1 MTLGSEKAVD
11 ALVVGAGPTGLTLA
25 CELHRRGITC
35 RVIDKADR
43 FHGRSRGKGL
53 QPRSLEVFD
62 DLGIVDAALAAGR
75 ADNHLRLFV
84 GGRLTADLDLP
95 ARPPRP
101 GVPYPDL
108 LIIPQW
114 RTEQILRSR
123 LESLGGTVEL
133 GHELHG
139 MDQDPRGVTAT
150 VTSAGGSERVRARF
164 VIGCDGGHSAVR
176 RLLGLRMTGLA
187 KTQHFVLG
195 DVEID
200 GLDRDTSYAWFD
212 GTDYLAADPLSCTGT
227 WQVQA
232 SAPRDGTGELQPA
245 SLELFQRLFDE
256 RGLPGV
262 RLHDATWMSDFSPR
276 VAMVDRYRVGHVFVA
291 GDAAH
296 VHSPA
301 GGQGMNTGIQD
312 AYNLGWKLALV
323 LLGKAADDLL
333 DTYQEERMPVAR
345 SVLEGSDVGHGAVFS
360 ANPLMR
366 VVREKLLVPL
376 LQVGAVQRLILD
388 RAAELDVGYRRSSL
402 AQEHRA
408 PLSGTTSRAAEADRT
423 MGWADAL
430 RFHRGPHA
438 GDRAPDAN
446 GADAAGGGGARLFD
460 FFRGTHATLLLF
472 TGTSGTRTGHEELQ
486 AFARRVDSLLDGDV
500 RSCLVVPG
508 EHVPD
513 GLATESVFL
522 DADQEAHRL
531 YGARAGG
538 LYLVRPDGYVG
549 YRSQR
554 ADERRL
560 LDYLEG
566 FSLHRPSDRMPA
578 SAAHPPYGGRSV
590 G

>member
-1 MTLGSEKAVD
+1 MTVRSEEVVD
-11 ALVVGAGPTGLTLA
+11 ALIVGAGPTGLTLA
-25 CELHRRGITC
+25 CELRRRGVTC
-35 RVIDKADR
+35 RLIDKADR

-101 GVPYPDL
+101 GVPYPNL

-123 LESLGGTVEL
+123 LESLGGMVEL
-133 GHELHG
+133 GHDLHG
-139 MDQDPRGVTAT
+139 LDQDPQGVTAT
-150 VTSAGGSERVRARF
+150 VISAGGSEPVRARF
-164 VIGCDGGHSAVR
+164 VIGCDGGHSTVR
-176 RLLGLRMTGLA
+176 QLLGLRMTGLA
-187 KTQHFVLG
+187 KPQHFVLG

-200 GLDRDTSYAWFD
+200 GLDQNTSYAWFD

-245 SLELFQRLFDE
+245 SLELFQRLFGE

-323 LLGKAADDLL
+323 LQGKAADNLL
-333 DTYQEERMPVAR
+333 DTYQDERMPVAR
-345 SVLEGSDVGHGAVFS
+345 SVLEGSDVGHSAVFS

-388 RAAELDVGYRRSSL
+388 RAAELDVGYRRNSL
-402 AQEHRA
+402 AQEHRT
-408 PLSGTTSRAAEADRT
+408 PLRRTTLRAAKADQT
-423 MGWADAL
+423 VSCAASFQ
-430 RFHRGPHA
+430 FHRGPHA

-460 FFRGTHATLLLF
+460 RFRGTHATLLLV
-472 TGTSGTRTGHEELQ
+472 TGTSSTRTGQEALQ
-486 AFARRVDSLLDGDV
+486 AIARRVDSLLDGDV
-500 RSCLVVPG
+500 RSCVVVHG
-508 EHVPD
+508 KYIPD
-513 GLATESVFL
+513 GLATDSVFL
-522 DADQEAHRL
+522 DTDGEAHRL
-531 YGARAGG
+531 YGARAEA

-549 YRSQR
+549 YRTQR
-554 ADERRL
+554 ANERRL
-560 LDYLEG
+560 LDYLDRL
-566 FSLHRPSDRMPA
+566 FHRTMTHPRATPA
-578 SAAHPPYGGRSV
+578 SSV
-590 G
+590 P